1 VVEQVQLQVV
11 TVLTQQEVVVIC
23 KEEMLFRP
31 LALLLVLVVVDIMV
45 VVVQLVAIA
54 VRDKAVADHLGRGH
68 LLVRHFKAEFAQ
80 EMDKSLLVG
89 SSFIKLNSFYLNSIK
104 Y

>member
-1 VVEQVQLQVV
+1 MVLNFKED
-11 TVLTQQEVVVIC
+11 TVYQEIADLTMAVD
-23 KEEMLFRP
+23 
-31 LALLLVLVVVDIMV
+31 LVV
-45 VVVQLVAIA
+45 A
-54 VRDKAVADHLGRGH
+54 VITVEEELLMPQEKEAVAVADHLGRGH